1 MGADMGLTGEALARF
16 VVNAAAKEEERANRE
31 EERRYRRWRDHREDE
46 YREEERRYREKR
58 DEEDRQ
64 RFERKMELKQEEV
77 EAEISQPFSIAP
89 YDGKGDFD
97 DFLTHFERV
106 ALLNKWKPSSWA
118 ARLVT
123 LLQGQA
129 RDACLR
135 VPPERLHDYESLKAA
150 LLREFRL
157 DAHAYCKRFRSMRK
171 LAEETFIQF
180 LERLKVCLSRWCTA
194 AGRDYDSAEDLRD
207 LFLQEQ
213 FLATLNPDLVSE
225 VKREEPDRV
234 EEVAR
239 ITSKVVG
246 ARRAGRMAESEAR
259 ASRKSRDHGLGA
271 KPHAE
276 QKAASL
282 GQSSSAL
289 SDSSRGVERTRGVTC
304 FLCGKLGHVAKECRQ
319 RKKVSLV
326 AQPSFRQ
333 QGSHSPPPSHC
344 VNCAAKQYSPRCEA
358 FVNGVS
364 VPALRDTGAHM
375 VVVARHLVS
384 PDSFT
389 GATVRVVLAE
399 SRCTSVLPIA
409 RVDFQS
415 PFVEGRLDVA
425 VMEAPVEEVLIGNTA
440 WRENGTSVPV
450 PVYSDA
456 SLVGALETRAQ
467 AAARAK
473 ELPPLPV
480 KDIQIHVSRQDL
492 EHQQDSDPDLCQARE
507 LAVSKAVKKTRS
519 GEVMYFRK
527 QGILMRR
534 FKDHRG
540 EATQICVPKE
550 LRSTVLLL
558 AHEAPMSGH
567 LGVKRTQGRVFPHF
581 YWPGMCADIR
591 RFVRSC
597 DRCQKTVAKGR
608 VPKVPLVKMPLI
620 SEPFSRVAV
629 DIVGP
634 ISPSS
639 ESGNRYILTMVDY
652 ATRYPEAVALKH
664 VSAETVAEALFTMW
678 TRTGVPAEVLTDRG
692 SQFTG
697 SVMQEVYR
705 LLSVRGLT
713 TTPYHA
719 QCNGLVERFNAT
731 LKAMLRRLSHEKPQ
745 AWDRWI
751 PALLF
756 AYREV
761 PQESTGYSPFE
772 LLYGRTVRGPMQI
785 LREHWLHPERIAES
799 CTIAQQNLERASRRY
814 KGYFDAKAKQ
824 RQFAEGSKVLLLRP
838 TKQNKLELEWQGP
851 YTVLRRV
858 GITDYCVRIGE
869 KEKLYHAN
877 LLKEYIERTP
887 RGTVA
892 LAVIEDP
899 EVWEGTRTVERDI
912 PLMPLEATEGPEDV
926 VLAADNSS
934 LKEAIR
940 EMTRGFRDVLTDL
953 PACTNLETC
962 TLNLTSDAPIRAK
975 QYPLSY
981 SQRETIQEEVQQ
993 MLKMGVIEPSSSP
1006 YSSPIVLVKKKD
1018 GKVRF
1023 CVDFRHINKITVF
1036 DAEPMPDVEALF
1048 SRLSAKKVFSKLDL
1062 SKGYWQIP
1070 MAEADR
1076 PKTAFTTPQGHFQ
1089 WCVMPFGL
1097 KTAGAVFSRMM
1108 RKLVLPLNSPDVDNF
1123 MDDVLIS
1130 SADETRHLRL
1140 LRSVFSRLSDC
1151 KLTARPSKC
1160 FLGHRELDYL
1170 GHHVGAGKIWPDAE
1184 KNGEDPRI
1192 TSSLYET
1199 TAPRVSGPRGVLQER
1214 FEPYLYG
1221 KEFVVQV
1228 DHAPLQYLD
1237 RAKTVSG
1244 RLTRWALQLQPFSF
1258 RVQAIPGK
1266 ENVGADFLSRLP
1278 DGGGEVLV
1286 VGKRG
1291 LRDGG
1296 GGNETSRKV
1305 LVVFLPFTVTTSH
1318 LYHSPALREEEAS
1331 CADVFARAQHVIW
1344 VLPEGRRNSGG
1355 GNRSSGDEEDLTDE
1369 IVDEVLD
1376 SVWNACCDACC
1387 SLVGR
1392 VLRCRYEISRT
1403 MITSPVDQLRGC
1415 LSSLSSANAALRQER
1430 YGPKVQGTS
1439 GDSGENS

>member
-16 VVNAAAKEEERANRE
+16 VVDAAAKEDERANRE

-77 EAEISQPFSIAP
+77 EAQISQPFSLAP

-259 ASRKSRDHGLGA
+259 ASKKSRDHGLGA

-282 GQSSSAL
+282 GQGSSAL

-319 RKKVSLV
+319 QKEVSLV

-333 QGSHSPPPSHC
+333 QGSHSPPPSLC

-440 WRENGTSVPV
+440 WCENGTSVPV

-456 SLVGALETRAQ
+456 SLVGAVETRAQ

-473 ELPPLPV
+473 ELLPLPV

-634 ISPSS
+634 ISSSS

-731 LKAMLRRLSHEKPQ
+731 LKAMLRRLSYEKPR

-785 LREHWLHPERIAES
+785 LREHWLHPQRPEIQTAAEYVVELRNRIAES

-858 GITDYCVRIGE
+858 GIADYCVQIGE

-962 TLNLTSDAPIRAK
+962 TLNLTSDTPIRAK
-975 QYPLSY
+975 QYPLPY

-1023 CVDFRHINKITVF
+1023 CVDFRRINKITVF

-1048 SRLSAKKVFSKLDL
+1048 SRLSGKKVFSKLDL

-1130 SADETRHLRL
+1130 SVVETRHLRL
-1140 LRSVFSRLSDC
+1140 LRSVFSRLRDC

-1184 KNGEDPRI
+1184 KMEKIRESPRPC
-1192 TSSLYET
+1192 TKRQL
-1199 TAPRVSGPRGVLQER
+1199 RGFLGLVGFYRRFVPQFAEIALPLTEKTKSKEPNEVIWDEYCERAFLQLKQILCSRPVCCLPDLSKPFILRTDASNVGLGALLLQDQGMGAQPVACASKKLSPAERNYPTIEKECLALVWGIQR

-1278 DGGGEVLV
+1278 EL
-1286 VGKRG
+1286 
-1291 LRDGG
+1291 
-1296 GGNETSRKV
+1296 
-1305 LVVFLPFTVTTSH
+1305 
-1318 LYHSPALREEEAS
+1318 
-1331 CADVFARAQHVIW
+1331 
-1344 VLPEGRRNSGG
+1344 
-1355 GNRSSGDEEDLTDE
+1355 DE
-1369 IVDEVLD
+1369 I
-1376 SVWNACCDACC
+1376 
-1387 SLVGR
+1387 
-1392 VLRCRYEISRT
+1392 
-1403 MITSPVDQLRGC
+1403 
-1415 LSSLSSANAALRQER
+1415 
-1430 YGPKVQGTS
+1430 
-1439 GDSGENS
+1439 